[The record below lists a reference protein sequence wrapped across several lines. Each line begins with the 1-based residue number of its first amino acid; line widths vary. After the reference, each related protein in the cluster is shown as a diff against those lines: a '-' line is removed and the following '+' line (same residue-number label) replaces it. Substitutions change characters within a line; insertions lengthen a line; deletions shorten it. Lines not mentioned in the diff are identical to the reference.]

1 MERDSPRLFAQIPS
15 YSGAREPWVR
25 VPQGRSRSLRKER
38 PACMRSDFVQTQRGP
53 GFGRGSPVREYWV
66 RRCEGFQAIRADGR
80 PLGRVRRLETG
91 PEGNFLRLRGLRS
104 RVFPLSA
111 VATVW
116 PAASILLIA
125 DAEADEGASDAND
138 DFRVRS
144 GLTPSWEDETLPWWE
159 LVQDRGLSSEIP
171 APPGRR
177 AAPLFRAAS
186 VAGSLSRKLV
196 VGIGSR
202 SKLVADAA
210 QRRGQSGWEKT
221 HAKLRAIPGRCSAA
235 RASGAI
241 LLARGRL
248 ALGRSLLR
256 AAVWAAGDRERLLG
270 SLRQPE

>member
-1 MERDSPRLFAQIPS
+1 
-15 YSGAREPWVR
+15 
-25 VPQGRSRSLRKER
+25 
-38 PACMRSDFVQTQRGP
+38 
-53 GFGRGSPVREYWV
+53 
-66 RRCEGFQAIRADGR
+66 
-80 PLGRVRRLETG
+80 VRRLETR

-104 RVFPLSA
+104 RAFPLSA

-125 DAEADEGASDAND
+125 DAEAEEGANDAND

-171 APPGRR
+171 APPMRQ
-177 AAPLFRAAS
+177 AAPVFRAAS
-186 VAGSLSRKLV
+186 VAGRLSQKLV

-202 SKLVADAA
+202 SKRVVDAA
-210 QRRGQSGWEKT
+210 QRRVHGGWEKT
-221 HAKLRAIPGRCSAA
+221 HARLRTIPSRFRAA

-241 LLARGRL
+241 VLARGRL

-256 AAVWAAGDRERLLG
+256 VAVWAAGDRQRLLG